1 MHLNNLV
8 SSQSLSVKLDGQ
20 PIIQSEEALNEVIYA
35 KAAVL
40 SGTWYRQ
47 LPLADI
53 HMSIS

>member
-8 SSQSLSVKLDGQ
+8 SSQSPSVKLDGQ